1 MSVTAADIKKLA
13 DEKRLPLSERLANAI
28 RNKAFSKAAEISPYA
43 ACIMPILSELGW
55 RSYKRELI
63 EAIPHFANHLDLVDL
78 RNMLVTLGYESDE
91 KKTSVAK
98 LNPSLLPCLF
108 F

>member
-1 MSVTAADIKKLA
+1 
-13 DEKRLPLSERLANAI
+13 
-28 RNKAFSKAAEISPYA
+28 
-43 ACIMPILSELGW
+43 MPILSELGW

-91 KKTSVAK
+91 KE
-98 LNPSLLPCLF
+98 NIGC
-108 F
+108 